1 MESLWTW
8 LSTPPG
14 KDEVLD
20 LFGVVCLLLFVPGFV
35 VSAYL
40 AGSGADRLA
49 KDPVQLAGIRYCAS
63 IGLWVFGAGLFFFG
77 ARVMQINPLSFGE
90 PKWLLA
96 SIDRRHLRRGPLH
109 RLVANGVSERNGHA
123 ASPRKPSIHSPILG
137 ATLAARRPGKRLR
150 RRPSGDKRRHAERP
164 ALVMSEASKIGRAP
178 LVDLGAPACRRSL
191 AQVRL
196 PLVTRGGR
204 FTAATFRS

>member
-20 LFGVVCLLLFVPGFV
+20 LFGVFCLLLFAPGFV
-35 VSAYL
+35 ISAYL
-40 AGSGADRLA
+40 AGPGADRLA

-90 PKWLLA
+90 PKWLLG
-96 SIDRRHLRRGPLH
+96 SV
-109 RLVANGVSERNGHA
+109 VAVIFA
-123 ASPRKPSIHSPILG
+123 
-137 ATLAARRPGKRLR
+137 AARCVDWWRTDYP
-150 RRPSGDKRRHAERP
+150 AERARRVP
-164 ALVMSEASKIGRAP
+164 ADTVYP
-178 LVDLGAPACRRSL
+178 LADLGSRVSGAPARQATPETTVRR
-191 AQVRL
+191 
-196 PLVTRGGR
+196 
-204 FTAATFRS
+204 